1 MRDPGPGRPDGAN
14 LTTRAFE
21 YGPGKTLTRSV
32 ACAALPGWGTNPV
45 GVSAQSGPLSPKT
58 ACSFRISAT
67 SGGGTS
73 VGKVKK
79 LKTH

>member
-1 MRDPGPGRPDGAN
+1 MRDPGPGRPNGAN
-14 LTTRAFE
+14 VTTRAFE

-45 GVSAQSGPLSPKT
+45 GVSAQIGPLSRT
-58 ACSFRISAT
+58 SAYSFRVGAT
-67 SGGGTS
+67 SGGGAS

-79 LKTH
+79 PKTR